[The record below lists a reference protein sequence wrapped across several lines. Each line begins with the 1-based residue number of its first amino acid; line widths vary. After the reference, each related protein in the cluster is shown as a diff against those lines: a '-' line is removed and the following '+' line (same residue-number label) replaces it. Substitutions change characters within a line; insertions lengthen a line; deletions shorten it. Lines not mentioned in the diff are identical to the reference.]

1 MASTVNLS
9 TMQLE
14 DSLLKGARRSRFSFH
29 FNTLRRKRWLLV
41 QLVSVP
47 VDTDEAQVDAPIQ
60 RSEPAHKPCK
70 LGNLVDE
77 FRASQM
83 IRHWV

>member
-14 DSLLKGARRSRFSFH
+14 EGILKGARRSRFSFH
-29 FNTLRRKRWLLV
+29 FNILRRKRWLLV

-47 VDTDEAQVDAPIQ
+47 ADNEDAENNAKVQ
-60 RSEPAHKPCK
+60 RINHEDHPCK
-70 LGNLVDE
+70 LSNIVDE

>member
-14 DSLLKGARRSRFSFH
+14 EGILKGARRSRFSFH

-47 VDTDEAQVDAPIQ
+47 ADTNEAEMDAPAQ
-60 RSEPAHKPCK
+60 RSEPPHRPCK
-70 LGNLVDE
+70 LSNLVDE
-77 FRASQM
+77 FRTSQM
-83 IRHWV
+83 IKHWV